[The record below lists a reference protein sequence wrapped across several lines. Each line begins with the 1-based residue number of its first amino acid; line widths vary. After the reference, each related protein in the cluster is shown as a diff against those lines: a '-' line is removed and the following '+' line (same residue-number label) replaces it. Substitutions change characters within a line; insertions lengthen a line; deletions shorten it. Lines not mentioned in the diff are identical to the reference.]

1 MGMMIHRHKP
11 VVQETVVTKVTE
23 VPKVADGKEK
33 KVEKPTKVKK

>member
-11 VVQETVVTKVTE
+11 VVQETVVTKVAE
-23 VPKVADGKEK
+23 VPKVVDGKEK